1 MHQRVMIIAH
11 IYIAACGT
19 YLHAPA
25 FTAVY
30 HSRCLNNR
38 LNTPQTQGERKMVV
52 TSHFVPLGRLKKVSF
67 LLQCLVHFITL
78 NRLSCC
84 FSFLAS
90 SFLCFHYSLNPFIHL
105 PFILYIHSKRLSVN
119 MLTCLFIFF
128 TFFCIITPT
137 LLPSLLPQHSLHS
150 LPPCSIKSS
159 LSPSLLITVLL
170 PSSLPPYPD
179 LSSLA

>member
-1 MHQRVMIIAH
+1 MWQF

-19 YLHAPA
+19 CLHAPA
-25 FTAVY
+25 FTALY

-119 MLTCLFIFF
+119 MLTFALLLLLFSLHFF
-128 TFFCIITPT
+128 LSI
-137 LLPSLLPQHSLHS
+137 PSTHSLHA
-150 LPPCSIKSS
+150 LLNPAFLQAF
-159 LSPSLLITVLL
+159 LSP
-170 PSSLPPYPD
+170 
-179 LSSLA
+179 